1 MNSLALNRTSL
12 EESKSRSSYR
22 LIRKEFGFWKSIKKS
37 NGKKKN
43 FKMHD
48 TRTGHPLGKNID
60 SGLIPYNIHWE
71 WIRNMRVETTQF
83 QEETRRKDL
92 TVR

>member
-1 MNSLALNRTSL
+1 
-12 EESKSRSSYR
+12 
-22 LIRKEFGFWKSIKKS
+22 
-37 NGKKKN
+37 
-43 FKMHD
+43 MHD

-60 SGLIPYNIHWE
+60 SDLTPYNIHWE
-71 WIRNMRVETTQF
+71 WIQNMRAETTQF

>member
-1 MNSLALNRTSL
+1 
-12 EESKSRSSYR
+12 
-22 LIRKEFGFWKSIKKS
+22 
-37 NGKKKN
+37 
-43 FKMHD
+43 MHD

>member
-1 MNSLALNRTSL
+1 M
-12 EESKSRSSYR
+12 
-22 LIRKEFGFWKSIKKS
+22 
-37 NGKKKN
+37 GKKKKKL

-60 SGLIPYNIHWE
+60 SDLTPYNIHWE
-71 WIRNMRVETTQF
+71 WIRNMRAETTQF